1 MFYSWFA
8 GVGQGRKRKI
18 PQGLSNLSLFGRQE
32 VRPPQ
37 LGFKSVEKPCRI
49 ALYFRQSFDRSRMAV
64 WGYWRTS
71 TTEQDSER
79 QQKSLKEAG
88 CDRIY
93 GDQITGTS
101 AYGDRP
107 ELSKCLDGL
116 RDGDTLV
123 IHELDR
129 LGRSMVEMLVQVN
142 GLIER
147 GVAIKTLDGRLDT
160 ASMPEEL
167 VKLVVGV
174 MGYAAEM
181 ELKGIKKRTAEG
193 REVAKNRGVKFG
205 RKRNYTPQQAAAV
218 VEMRQRGDGYGTIA
232 SAMGMTTSMVRR
244 IIQQQ
249 EEVPC

>member
-1 MFYSWFA
+1 
-8 GVGQGRKRKI
+8 
-18 PQGLSNLSLFGRQE
+18 
-32 VRPPQ
+32 
-37 LGFKSVEKPCRI
+37 
-49 ALYFRQSFDRSRMAV
+49 MAI

-79 QQKSLKEAG
+79 QQASLKAAG
-88 CDRIY
+88 CERIY

-107 ELSKCLDGL
+107 ELSKCLEGL

-129 LGRSMVEMLVQVN
+129 LGRLMVEMLVEVN
-142 GLIER
+142 NLLER

-181 ELKGIKKRTAEG
+181 ELKSIKKRTAEG
-193 REVAKNRGVKFG
+193 REVAKTRGVKFG

-218 VEMRQRGDGYGTIA
+218 MEMRQRGDGYGTIS
-232 SAMGMTTSMVRR
+232 SAMGMTASMVRR

-249 EEVPC
+249 G

>member
-1 MFYSWFA
+1 
-8 GVGQGRKRKI
+8 
-18 PQGLSNLSLFGRQE
+18 
-32 VRPPQ
+32 
-37 LGFKSVEKPCRI
+37 
-49 ALYFRQSFDRSRMAV
+49 MAV

-71 TTEQDSER
+71 TTEQDIER

-129 LGRSMVEMLVQVN
+129 LGRAMVEMLVQVN

-218 VEMRQRGDGYGTIA
+218 MEMRQRGDGYGTIA

-249 EEVPC
+249 QEVEAC

>member
-1 MFYSWFA
+1 
-8 GVGQGRKRKI
+8 
-18 PQGLSNLSLFGRQE
+18 
-32 VRPPQ
+32 
-37 LGFKSVEKPCRI
+37 
-49 ALYFRQSFDRSRMAV
+49 MAI

-88 CDRIY
+88 CNRIY

-101 AYGDRP
+101 AYRDRP

-129 LGRSMVEMLVQVN
+129 LGRSMVEMLIQVN

-160 ASMPEEL
+160 ASMPAEL
-167 VKLVVGV
+167 MKLVVGV

-181 ELKGIKKRTAEG
+181 EVKGIKKRTAEG

-205 RKRNYTPQQAAAV
+205 RKRSYTPQQAGAV
-218 VEMRQRGDGYGTIA
+218 LEMRERGDGYGTIA
-232 SAMGMTTSMVRR
+232 SAMGMTASMVRR
-244 IIQQQ
+244 ILQQQ
-249 EEVPC
+249 KVA

>member
-1 MFYSWFA
+1 
-8 GVGQGRKRKI
+8 
-18 PQGLSNLSLFGRQE
+18 
-32 VRPPQ
+32 
-37 LGFKSVEKPCRI
+37 
-49 ALYFRQSFDRSRMAV
+49 MAI

-79 QQKSLKEAG
+79 QQASLRAAG
-88 CDRIY
+88 CERIY

-107 ELSKCLDGL
+107 ELSKCLEGL

-129 LGRSMVEMLVQVN
+129 LGRLMVEMLVEVN
-142 GLIER
+142 NLLER

-181 ELKGIKKRTAEG
+181 ELKSLKKRTAEG
-193 REVAKNRGVKFG
+193 RAVAISRGVKFG
-205 RKRNYTPQQAAAV
+205 RKKTYTEHQE
-218 VEMRQRGDGYGTIA
+218 VEVLKKRSEGEGYGTIA
-232 SAMGMTTSMVRR
+232 RSLGMSRSMVQR
-244 IIQQQ
+244 IVKDQV
-249 EEVPC
+249 EVA

>member
-1 MFYSWFA
+1 MRCS
-8 GVGQGRKRKI
+8 GSQEKI
-18 PQGLSNLSLFGRQE
+18 LCVSKSESFDSAVLGLLSLHS
-32 VRPPQ
+32 
-37 LGFKSVEKPCRI
+37 LSVVIPCRN
-49 ALYFRQSFDRSRMAV
+49 ALYLRQTFDRAV
-64 WGYWRTS
+64 VAIWGYWRTS
-71 TTEQDSER
+71 TAEQDSER
-79 QQKSLKEAG
+79 QEQSLREAG

-101 AYGDRP
+101 AYGERP

-147 GVAIKTLDGRLDT
+147 GVAIKTLDGRLVT

-181 ELKGIKKRTAEG
+181 ELKSIKKRTAEG
-193 REVAKNRGVKFG
+193 RGCQVTWREV
-205 RKRNYTPQQAAAV
+205 
-218 VEMRQRGDGYGTIA
+218 RQETHVHPTAGSSSDRDAPRGDGYGTIA
-232 SAMGMTTSMVRR
+232 SAMGMTASMVRR

-249 EEVPC
+249 EAVSC

>member
-1 MFYSWFA
+1 MIHVLMLPPLT
-8 GVGQGRKRKI
+8 GVSK
-18 PQGLSNLSLFGRQE
+18 LSLFDRQDSS
-32 VRPPQ
+32 PPR
-37 LGFKSVEKPCRI
+37 LGSDPVEIPCRI
-49 ALYFRQSFDRSRMAV
+49 ALYFRQIFDRLVVAI

-79 QQKSLKEAG
+79 QEQSLKEAG
-88 CDRIY
+88 CERIY

-181 ELKGIKKRTAEG
+181 ELKSIKKRTAEG
-193 REVAKNRGVKFG
+193 REVAKSRGVKFG

-218 VEMRQRGDGYGTIA
+218 MEMRQRGDGYGTIA
-232 SAMGMTTSMVRR
+232 SAMGMTASMIRR